1 MVECGE
7 EMLSSDICMGV
18 RWVWNR
24 IGVGRELDESMRAES
39 GSVQTC
45 SNKIFALGLGGSKF
59 SSDKDVH

>member
-1 MVECGE
+1 
-7 EMLSSDICMGV
+7 MLSSDICMGV

-45 SNKIFALGLGGSKF
+45 LNKIFALLGDQRLKF
-59 SSDKDVH
+59 NSGKSVH